1 MKAVPLSL
9 ITRLEEIDLDA
20 IERCNDEDVVQYRG
34 ALMPLVYLADRTKRD
49 DGVQPVLVFT
59 EEGRPVGLAI
69 DEIVDIVEERLDI
82 ELKTDTP
89 GVIGAAI
96 IKGKAVEIVDVSHYL
111 GQGLGERLTATPAG
125 GDRAVK
131 LLLVDDSQF
140 FRNML
145 APLLK
150 ASGYNVTLAA
160 SGEEVLVLKD
170 KGARFDLI
178 VSDIDMPGMDG
189 IALAERIKADPAWGK
204 IPLIALS
211 SHSNPLLVEQSR
223 AAGFVSYVG
232 KFDRQTLMS
241 TLQDCCRQWGVAA

>member
-1 MKAVPLSL
+1 LKAVPLSL
-9 ITRLEEIDLDA
+9 ITRLEEIERKS
-20 IERCNDEDVVQYRG
+20 IERCNNDDVVQYRG
-34 ALMPLVYLADRTKRD
+34 ALMPLVYLADRHKRV

-82 ELKTDTP
+82 ELKTDAP

-111 GQGLGERLTATPAG
+111 GQGLGELIGAKRPAG
-125 GDRAVK
+125 DRPVT

-150 ASGYNVTLAA
+150 ASGYNVTLTS
-160 SGEEVLVLKD
+160 SGEEVLALKD
-170 KGARFDLI
+170 KGAMFDLI

-189 IALAERIKADPAWGK
+189 ITLAERIKADPAWGK

-211 SHSNPLLVEQSR
+211 SYSNPLLVDQSR

-241 TLQDCCRQWGVAA
+241 TLQDCCSQWGVAA

>member
-1 MKAVPLSL
+1 VPLSL
-9 ITRLEEIDLDA
+9 ITRLEEIEVDA

-34 ALMPLVYLADRTKRD
+34 ALMPLVYLADRTQRE

-82 ELKTDTP
+82 ELKTDAP

-111 GQGLGERLTATPAG
+111 GQGLGELVGAKRPAG
-125 GDRAVK
+125 DRTVR

-150 ASGYNVTLAA
+150 ASGYNVTLAS
-160 SGEEVLVLKD
+160 SGDEVLALKD
-170 KGARFDLI
+170 KGVMFDLI

-189 IALAERIKADPAWGK
+189 ITLAERIKADPVWGK

-211 SHSNPLLVEQSR
+211 SYSNPLLVDQSR

>member
-1 MKAVPLSL
+1 
-9 ITRLEEIDLDA
+9 
-20 IERCNDEDVVQYRG
+20 
-34 ALMPLVYLADRTKRD
+34 
-49 DGVQPVLVFT
+49 
-59 EEGRPVGLAI
+59 
-69 DEIVDIVEERLDI
+69 
-82 ELKTDTP
+82 
-89 GVIGAAI
+89 
-96 IKGKAVEIVDVSHYL
+96 
-111 GQGLGERLTATPAG
+111 
-125 GDRAVK
+125 
-131 LLLVDDSQF
+131 
-140 FRNML
+140 ML

-160 SGEEVLVLKD
+160 SGEEVLALKD

-189 IALAERIKADPAWGK
+189 ITLAERIKADPAWGK